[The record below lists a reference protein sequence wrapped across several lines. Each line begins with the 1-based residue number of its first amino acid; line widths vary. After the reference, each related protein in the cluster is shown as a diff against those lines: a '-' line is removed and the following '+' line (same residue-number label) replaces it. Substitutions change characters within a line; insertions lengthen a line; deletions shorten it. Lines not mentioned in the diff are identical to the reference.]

1 MSVEIEMTIE
11 MEEALDRIAIERG
24 ISVNQL
30 ISDFLDEYLKQH
42 R

>member
-1 MSVEIEMTIE
+1 MSVEIEMTAE
-11 MEEALDRIAIERG
+11 MEEALDRIALEKG